1 MGALLVPLTSE
12 FSEEQR
18 ILAWRLSYRL
28 WNCSVDIVNNLEGD
42 QELSEDLAELR
53 QVACDLLATAGAVG
67 NAHSSFVR
75 IAMFFSKTGCA
86 WHRIRKFLRASV
98 CFEKAFELCFKQEER
113 NSSQS
118 SDTRE
123 QINFFFEL
131 FLSRAKTVWELGG
144 HTLACSLLGRA
155 RGLLPTIPV
164 NRHAEL
170 AEQYLQF
177 GKSLLLKDDTD
188 SQSESIRYMEA
199 GLDICSEA
207 LSDCHEYHDA
217 DKTNLERLK
226 QRILR
231 NLAAG
236 QLQNEN
242 YESAL
247 RCVDALRQTSDH
259 SSTSYFAIRA
269 LAKLGRQDEVERE
282 LFTLVGHARDRV
294 DVCVSALDI
303 VIEECDKFEA
313 VEKAFFILLEHF
325 GPNRGQLPAKVLE
338 KLLRQDPAADTSCIK
353 RVELALK
360 IACEQKI
367 LTAVVAEIEGLEL
380 KDRRRQ
386 IAQKQQQFIHAL
398 LWTSGSEHFKAKM
411 YKTSIRLFE
420 ASMLYIVRDGEGSM
434 LEAKSLR
441 VLCLCHMAL
450 SQFERAAEV
459 IDKAEKIDP
468 SIASIFLKLKIGL
481 QTRNEAE
488 ACKEVERMLKCTDF
502 EPEFLNLACH
512 EAIACKTITVAV
524 AALSNM
530 LSLYSSDRVMVTEEV
545 VVLRNLILL
554 LIQGKTKRSDILW
567 HFKYAN
573 KRLQELGY
581 EKFFGTGSS
590 GEREAKWY
598 SGASW
603 NQAMECGK
611 EQDWKSCF
619 EFYAI
624 SSNFYC
630 VLPPT
635 PGSLRSVQTALLL
648 CVSALLTTDDVNET
662 EVIHIATTYLDK
674 CQEVHKKLV
683 AIDDSGSK
691 TDGSFGIYLHLLQ
704 FELKGRAKEDAEQLK
719 ILKQCSNMPGFTAEH
734 FFKMGLEASRRK
746 EPSMEVASAAFRMC
760 LTLTLSAPNADYK
773 IVAALVRKM
782 INLANARCK
791 DGPEVLDLYKQA
803 QQILLGLGNNL
814 YPQDEAQW
822 LVSTAWNRAALYLKL
837 LKYDKAEIWMGV
849 ALELLKH
856 VPTMEIH
863 RPSMMESL
871 TELLQQKAST
881 QKAM

>member
-1 MGALLVPLTSE
+1 MKIHELPSQDVETPTDEILHTAEEVMHDIEAASPSSLSSENVQKLRKCLENLSAE

-282 LFTLVGHARDRV
+282 LFTLVGHARDQV

-398 LWTSGSEHFKAKM
+398 LWT
-411 YKTSIRLFE
+411 R
-420 ASMLYIVRDGEGSM
+420 
-434 LEAKSLR
+434 
-441 VLCLCHMAL
+441 
-450 SQFERAAEV
+450 
-459 IDKAEKIDP
+459 
-468 SIASIFLKLKIGL
+468 
-481 QTRNEAE
+481 
-488 ACKEVERMLKCTDF
+488 
-502 EPEFLNLACH
+502 
-512 EAIACKTITVAV
+512 
-524 AALSNM
+524 
-530 LSLYSSDRVMVTEEV
+530 
-545 VVLRNLILL
+545 
-554 LIQGKTKRSDILW
+554 
-567 HFKYAN
+567 
-573 KRLQELGY
+573 
-581 EKFFGTGSS
+581 
-590 GEREAKWY
+590 
-598 SGASW
+598 
-603 NQAMECGK
+603 
-611 EQDWKSCF
+611 
-619 EFYAI
+619 
-624 SSNFYC
+624 
-630 VLPPT
+630 
-635 PGSLRSVQTALLL
+635 
-648 CVSALLTTDDVNET
+648 
-662 EVIHIATTYLDK
+662 
-674 CQEVHKKLV
+674 
-683 AIDDSGSK
+683 
-691 TDGSFGIYLHLLQ
+691 
-704 FELKGRAKEDAEQLK
+704 
-719 ILKQCSNMPGFTAEH
+719 
-734 FFKMGLEASRRK
+734 
-746 EPSMEVASAAFRMC
+746 
-760 LTLTLSAPNADYK
+760 
-773 IVAALVRKM
+773 
-782 INLANARCK
+782 
-791 DGPEVLDLYKQA
+791 
-803 QQILLGLGNNL
+803 
-814 YPQDEAQW
+814 
-822 LVSTAWNRAALYLKL
+822 
-837 LKYDKAEIWMGV
+837 
-849 ALELLKH
+849 
-856 VPTMEIH
+856 
-863 RPSMMESL
+863 
-871 TELLQQKAST
+871 
-881 QKAM
+881 